1 MQGELDTALA
11 TIAETC
17 ADVAADFPG
26 TEIQSSLDA
35 LSAELQAKHE
45 AGELTAESS
54 YDDTLAEISAAVAA
68 LLADAQAAQEKYNQ
82 DTGIGRVVAADGKA
96 VLYNLQGVRELHPV
110 KGRVYILMTADG
122 KSKKV
127 RL

>member
-1 MQGELDTALA
+1 M
-11 TIAETC
+11 
-17 ADVAADFPG
+17 
-26 TEIQSSLDA
+26 
-35 LSAELQAKHE
+35 
-45 AGELTAESS
+45 TAESS
-54 YDDTLAEISAAVAA
+54 YDDTLAKISAAVAA

-127 RL
+127 RF

>member
-1 MQGELDTALA
+1 MSKLTYLLQTAGLA
-11 TIAETC
+11 F
-17 ADVAADFPG
+17 V
-26 TEIQSSLDA
+26 L
-35 LSAELQAKHE
+35 
-45 AGELTAESS
+45 
-54 YDDTLAEISAAVAA
+54 AA

-82 DTGIGRVVAADGKA
+82 DTGIGCVVAADGKA